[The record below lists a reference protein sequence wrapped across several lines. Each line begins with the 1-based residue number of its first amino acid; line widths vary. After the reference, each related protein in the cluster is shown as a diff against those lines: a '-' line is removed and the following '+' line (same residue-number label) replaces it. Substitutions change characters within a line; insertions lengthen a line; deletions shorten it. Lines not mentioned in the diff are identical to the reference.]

1 MTNDPK
7 INNPKLNNAK
17 LNNAKLNDKKPLP
30 IGGAPSSALRPL
42 FSRFGVLVLAVGM
55 VIAFFVTQLIGIYLA
70 GRLLLPAVEALTIGD
85 IFFLGSADGTIVS
98 SSILISC
105 LLLTLLIIAIVR
117 VKGGDVRQYLA
128 LHSFSWLTAAA
139 MMAILVLFML
149 GSQIVTHWLDK
160 TPLDFVDP
168 LYQSVNSVWLLV
180 IAMVIVAPIYEEL
193 VFRGLLWSAISEQFS
208 EPRGT
213 ITASIVTSI
222 IFAVIHLQYGLYEIT
237 TIMLLALIFCYA
249 RIKSGS
255 VLLPILLHI
264 INNGVAMGQYL
275 MQVN

>member
-1 MTNDPK
+1 M
-7 INNPKLNNAK
+7 INNA
-17 LNNAKLNDKKPLP
+17 KPLP
-30 IGGAPSSALRPL
+30 ITGVPLLASRPL
-42 FSRFGVLVLAVGM
+42 FSRFGVPVLILGM
-55 VIAFFVTQLIGIYLA
+55 VIAFFVSQLIGIYLA
-70 GRLLLPAVEALTIGD
+70 GSVLLPAVDTLTIGD

-98 SSILISC
+98 ASILISWV
-105 LLLTLLIIAIVR
+105 LLTLLIMAIIR
-117 VKGGDVRQYLA
+117 AKGGDIRQYLA
-128 LHSFSWLTAAA
+128 LTPFSWVTAGA
-139 MMAILVLFML
+139 MIGILVIFML
-149 GSQIVTHWLDK
+149 SSQVLTNWLDK

-168 LYQSVNSVWLLV
+168 LYQSVDSVWLLV

-208 EPRGT
+208 KSRGT
-213 ITASIVTSI
+213 VIASIVTSI

-275 MQVN
+275 IQVA

>member
-7 INNPKLNNAK
+7 INNTKLNNA
-17 LNNAKLNDKKPLP
+17 NFNDKKSLP

-55 VIAFFVTQLIGIYLA
+55 VIAFFVTQLIGIYFA
-70 GRLLLPAVEALTIGD
+70 GRLLLPAVDALPIGD

-117 VKGGDVRQYLA
+117 IKAGDVRQYLA

-139 MMAILVLFML
+139 IMAVLVLFML

-168 LYQSVNSVWLLV
+168 LYQSVSSVWLLV
-180 IAMVIVAPIYEEL
+180 VAMVIVAPIYEEL

-208 EPRGT
+208 EPRGA

-237 TIMLLALIFCYA
+237 TIMLLAMIFCYA

-275 MQVN
+275 IQVN